1 MSVSDWI
8 TIISIAFAVIAIYPA
23 SERIVIT
30 NKLMRFEIPAL
41 IFWLFL
47 ILYLIKFDDIA
58 DKIQF
63 LHSFYFRWGLKA
75 NDWAMLFF
83 LVLLFYSAWRLF
95 YRIPQILPKQK
106 LIDKGFNFKYI
117 TNQSLTKNNHTYF
130 FCYEFG
136 FLPLENDLI
145 LIVKKKVD

>member
-1 MSVSDWI
+1 MEKRLCPECGEPITGRIDKKFCSDLCRN
-8 TIISIAFAVIAIYPA
+8 AFNNKVNSDSTNYVRNINNILRKNR
-23 SERIVIT
+23 RI
-30 NKLMRFEIPAL
+30 LEDL
-41 IFWLFL
+41 LQG
-47 ILYLIKFDDIA
+47 
-58 DKIQF
+58 DKTT
-63 LHSFYFRWGLKA
+63 
-75 NDWAMLFF
+75 
-83 LVLLFYSAWRLF
+83 
-95 YRIPQILPKQK
+95 LPKQK